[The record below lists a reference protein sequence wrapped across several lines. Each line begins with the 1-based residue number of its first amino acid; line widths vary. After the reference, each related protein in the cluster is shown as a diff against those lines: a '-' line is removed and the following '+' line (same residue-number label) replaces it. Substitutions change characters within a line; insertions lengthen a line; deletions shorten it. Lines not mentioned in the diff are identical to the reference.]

1 MTRETIEIMAALA
14 DERKIAKLDRALRYR
29 FSTPYSKIPAEE
41 LRENYAYNVI
51 AAALD
56 YCLDECKII
65 EMNMVKTYYRSEY
78 SDKQWR
84 ALIDT
89 AAELGCQVTYGKY
102 GDRAVIDSTDRE
114 NALVNGKENT
124 RATWAEHIHKMLQDS
139 IDLRTWKVQ
148 PKRYHKGYCPI
159 ICKSQ
164 KSAEHEQERLERI
177 TGFEWTITVIPE

>member
-51 AAALD
+51 AAAFD
-56 YCLDECKII
+56 YCLDECEII
-65 EMNMVKTYYRSEY
+65 E
-78 SDKQWR
+78 
-84 ALIDT
+84 
-89 AAELGCQVTYGKY
+89 
-102 GDRAVIDSTDRE
+102 
-114 NALVNGKENT
+114 
-124 RATWAEHIHKMLQDS
+124 MLQDS

-164 KSAEHEQERLERI
+164 KSAEHERENLERT